1 MARDISEPLPS
12 RCISWTDAN
21 QCVDGRAVAGRLHLG
36 RHLQLH
42 GLPPPRGQLIQL
54 RTGVCDTPVQAP
66 VKPLGHQAVQGLLKT
81 RNLGIST
88 GMAFR
93 LRVGKVSAL
102 RAQKRRRH
110 APFALDFMHQ
120 FADRGGQLGQL
131 AQVAHVR
138 GNALLAHQY
147 PQNKEQKPCDRQGQ
161 RQCHALAY
169 RDILQSDLHHGLV
182 RMVGGGRFATAAI
195 SMCWPLCGLGP
206 CTAAPEHQKASTHT
220 PMGSNMAV
228 FATVRTCPF
237 GFTLHWAS

>member
-42 GLPPPRGQLIQL
+42 GLPPPPGKLIQL
-54 RTGVCDTPVQAP
+54 RKGVGDTPVQAP
-66 VKPLGHQAVQGLLKT
+66 VKALIHQPVQGLLKT
-81 RNLGIST
+81 CDLGVGT
-88 GMAFR
+88 GMAFC
-93 LRVGKVSAL
+93 LRVGKVSAP
-102 RAQKRRRH
+102 RAQERRCH

-138 GNALLAHQY
+138 GNALLAHQH
-147 PQNKEQKPCDRQGQ
+147 PQNKEQKPCDRQRQ
-161 RQCHALAY
+161 RQRHALAY

-182 RMVGGGRFATAAI
+182 RMVGGSRFATAAI
-195 SMCWPLCGLGP
+195 SMCRPLCGLGP
-206 CTAAPEHQKASTHT
+206 CTTAPEPQKASTQT

-228 FATVRTCPF
+228 FATVLPGPF
-237 GFTLHWAS
+237 RFTLHWAH